1 MDKKKRNFVKF
12 VIGHRL
18 RWMLLA
24 FIFAGVS
31 AVSAYFIGREV
42 WTQQNELLQ
51 QQQATLNQQITQ
63 LQHAQRQQQ
72 ILQVD
77 LNVQR
82 KANDVMQKELAVLQV
97 NQVELEKQIGF
108 YRKVLAPEDTYT
120 GAWVDRFAI
129 ESAAGENRY
138 RFRLVLVHEQKAKR
152 FVRGESKLQL
162 IGIDSEGKAV
172 QLNLLDLLEK
182 PQDSLAFS
190 FRFFQSFSLEF
201 QLPEGVVVERIEIKT
216 TLPSSRWQ
224 EFTVNN
230 QLFTWQL
237 DDT

>member
-12 VIGHRL
+12 VIGQRL

-24 FIFAGVS
+24 FVLVGISV
-31 AVSAYFIGREV
+31 VSAYFIGREV

-82 KANDVMQKELAVLQV
+82 RANEVMQKELAVLQV

-129 ESAAGENRY
+129 ENAAGKNRY

-162 IGIDSEGKAV
+162 IGIDREGNNV

-182 PQDSLAFS
+182 PKESLAFS

-224 EFTVNN
+224 EFTVNK
-230 QLFTWQL
+230 QQFTWQL
-237 DDT
+237 DDA